1 MVPLFNAVAAIEAEE
16 TVPFAVAIPS
26 CMFMA
31 ATQSVIAAQIAFVSY
46 RMMGFHATQA
56 SRTVGAVLD
65 VTFASGRYV
74 VYILMIA
81 MIRV

>member
-16 TVPFAVAIPS
+16 TVPFAVVIPS

-31 ATQSVIAAQIAFVSY
+31 ATQSVVAAQIAFVSY
-46 RMMGFHATQA
+46 RVMGFHATQA

-65 VTFASGRYV
+65 VTFASGRY
-74 VYILMIA
+74 ILGICMIT
-81 MIRV
+81 II